1 MEDAIMC
8 DNGPKEISIFC
19 HQAPEVSIVDLAADH
34 RENNECL

>member
-1 MEDAIMC
+1 MC

-19 HQAPEVSIVDLAADH
+19 HQAPEVNIVDLASDH